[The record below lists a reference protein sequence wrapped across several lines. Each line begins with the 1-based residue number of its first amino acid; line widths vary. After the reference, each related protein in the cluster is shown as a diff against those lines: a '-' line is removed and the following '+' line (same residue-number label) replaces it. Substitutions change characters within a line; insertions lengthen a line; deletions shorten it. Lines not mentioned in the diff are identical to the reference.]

1 MVHSE
6 PIFSFT
12 NQFVPKLIDSAV
24 SDRSGMLNCKS
35 LILHQLA
42 KIRCKLRKEK
52 AHLSSHFM
60 APFFTINIMRKANC
74 CHYILLPVST
84 NTTSSRGQENMK
96 ATASPIT
103 SS

>member
-52 AHLSSHFM
+52 AHLSSNFM

-74 CHYILLPVST
+74 CHNIQLPVST
-84 NTTSSRGQENMK
+84 NTTHQEAK
-96 ATASPIT
+96 RT
-103 SS
+103 

>member
-42 KIRCKLRKEK
+42 KIRCKLRNRKGT
-52 AHLSSHFM
+52 
-60 APFFTINIMRKANC
+60 PQFTFQGA
-74 CHYILLPVST
+74 ILHH
-84 NTTSSRGQENMK
+84 
-96 ATASPIT
+96 
-103 SS
+103 